1 MRRSFR
7 KLTPVLWAVAVALI
21 GVRTTGAHLHLCL
34 DGSEPF
40 ASVRAADTEAAVAD
54 HGAQSQGTHHDHDVE
69 AVGTATFAKKDAQ
82 DDTATVADVVQ
93 AVVALAPPPQSVR
106 GEPEPQS
113 LAPRLPDL
121 FRPLLRGPPA

>member
-1 MRRSFR
+1 MRPFVR

-21 GVRTTGAHLHLCL
+21 GVRSTGTHLHLCL
-34 DGSEPF
+34 DGSEPY
-40 ASVRAADTEAAVAD
+40 ASVRISDSEAVSGQ
-54 HGAQSQGTHHDHDVE
+54 GAQSEGTHQDQDVD

-82 DDTATVADVVQ
+82 DDTAVSAGVVP
-93 AVVALAPPPQSVR
+93 AFVALLPPPQRVH

-121 FRPLLRGPPA
+121 FHPLLRGPPA